1 MKFGKT
7 YSEYIEKYGRNRLS
21 GCSYVEFKR
30 LKKLLKKCPLH
41 DTHTAGG
48 VTDTPCTLLSSDV
61 HTCGKSQEDVCLD
74 SVPTQCDSSCPGCD
88 AKFFGEL
95 TDELAQVVGCFN
107 NRAQQLL
114 QLHLASG
121 LWKYV
126 IRVKSSLARDPMS
139 MIQEGQT
146 LVNYASVN
154 AIAVRKILK
163 KYDKVHISA
172 SL

>member
-1 MKFGKT
+1 M
-7 YSEYIEKYGRNRLS
+7 
-21 GCSYVEFKR
+21 
-30 LKKLLKKCPLH
+30 
-41 DTHTAGG
+41 
-48 VTDTPCTLLSSDV
+48 
-61 HTCGKSQEDVCLD
+61 
-74 SVPTQCDSSCPGCD
+74 
-88 AKFFGEL
+88 FFGEL

-107 NRAQQLL
+107 SRAQQLL

-126 IRVKSSLARDPMS
+126 IRVKSSLARDPVS
-139 MIQEGQT
+139 MIQVGQT

-163 KYDKVHISA
+163 KYDKVHITS

>member
-1 MKFGKT
+1 LG
-7 YSEYIEKYGRNRLS
+7 
-21 GCSYVEFKR
+21 
-30 LKKLLKKCPLH
+30 
-41 DTHTAGG
+41 A
-48 VTDTPCTLLSSDV
+48 
-61 HTCGKSQEDVCLD
+61 
-74 SVPTQCDSSCPGCD
+74 GCD
-88 AKFFGEL
+88 GKFFGEL

-107 NRAQQLL
+107 SRAQQLL

-163 KYDKVHISA
+163 KYDKVHINCQLVA
-172 SL
+172 

>member
-1 MKFGKT
+1 MWA
-7 YSEYIEKYGRNRLS
+7 SEILIS
-21 GCSYVEFKR
+21 VEG
-30 LKKLLKKCPLH
+30 LG
-41 DTHTAGG
+41 A
-48 VTDTPCTLLSSDV
+48 
-61 HTCGKSQEDVCLD
+61 
-74 SVPTQCDSSCPGCD
+74 GCD
-88 AKFFGEL
+88 GKFFGEL